1 MRATW
6 IYVAAL
12 ILLLAP
18 AALAGEYYLSDE
30 DAYWWYWDGTPNYE
44 VLIPSRGFSYVQVDW
59 SGQTTLYVTLKDKG
73 PLLIVGTAPGTDVQ
87 KLWQAMTAPWAHL
100 LNNPRTTQDTEITTD
115 QGLRARFLVLS
126 GSASGGPAA
135 MIRLVAFTARA
146 GRHTSCLW
154 ATSGSMPATFA
165 STGFEPCIVSAGAK
179 HDALWVFFRPAPLA
193 RGICFAAT
201 SPVSATTPARMG
213 DRA

>member
-135 MIRLVAFTARA
+135 MIRLVAFTREGRTAYLMFVGNEREYAGDLRQYWLRA
-146 GRHTSCLW
+146 VHS
-154 ATSGSMPATFA
+154 
-165 STGFEPCIVSAGAK
+165 
-179 HDALWVFFRPAPLA
+179 FRW
-193 RGICFAAT
+193 R
-201 SPVSATTPARMG
+201 
-213 DRA
+213 